1 MEDKIREKGTIYLL
15 NEVNL
20 HFPCFNALLV
30 MVGGGLVG
38 YLLRKVQVIYQTK
51 LLDISPKGK
60 IGTPSSA
67 FSEALM
73 KQRVV
78 NNVKNRSPFV
88 KRIYSCQQQQN

>member
-30 MVGGGLVG
+30 MVGAGLAG

-60 IGTPSSA
+60 IGTPSSS

-88 KRIYSCQQQQN
+88 KRIHSCHQQQN